1 MLNVLRRR
9 KQHRGLES
17 EFARGVVMR
26 VVEEPEWFVLVFE
39 HDGGRTDFEVVFPN
53 LRYFQVTPE
62 DFYQWCVSDDGR
74 GFVSRVYEAVGEYVR
89 YRDVKE
95 SESVVSSA
103 DAVETGAMLSVADVQ
118 NRLKR
123 VREAKDALVSA
134 IVGSEVGTVFT
145 L

>member
-1 MLNVLRRR
+1 MFDVLKRR
-9 KQHRGLES
+9 KQRRSLES
-17 EFARGVVMR
+17 EFAQGVLMR

-39 HDGGRTDFEVVFPN
+39 HNGGRTDFEVVFPN

-62 DFYQWCVSDDGR
+62 DFYRWCVSSNEC

-134 IVGSEVGTVFT
+134 VVGSEVGTVFT

>member
-1 MLNVLRRR
+1 M
-9 KQHRGLES
+9 
-17 EFARGVVMR
+17 
-26 VVEEPEWFVLVFE
+26 
-39 HDGGRTDFEVVFPN
+39 
-53 LRYFQVTPE
+53 
-62 DFYQWCVSDDGR
+62 
-74 GFVSRVYEAVGEYVR
+74 SRVYESVGEYVR

-134 IVGSEVGTVFT
+134 VVGSEVGTVFT